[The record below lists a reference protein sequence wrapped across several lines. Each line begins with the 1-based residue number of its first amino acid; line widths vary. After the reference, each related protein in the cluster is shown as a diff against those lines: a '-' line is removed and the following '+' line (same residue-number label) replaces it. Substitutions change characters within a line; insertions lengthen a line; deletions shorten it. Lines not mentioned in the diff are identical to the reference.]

1 MFFWIGLVVVFIV
14 FVCLFRWG
22 ASGIEDR
29 EHKPGTQR
37 LK

>member
-1 MFFWIGLVVVFIV
+1 MFFWIGLVVVAIAFIS
-14 FVCLFRWG
+14 LFRWG
-22 ASGIEDR
+22 ARGIENR